1 MKKLIADALKELKDK
16 QQQISIF
23 DLLEIED
30 IVVKVRRKKWIVKL

>member
-30 IVVKVRRKKWIVKL
+30 IVVKVRRKK